1 MLLPAPFGPTQFAF
15 GERKVDVAN
24 RLDAAEMFAQAARFD
39 QRRAHALP
47 SRAILRGAAL
57 GRRKLSSQG
66 TR

>member
-1 MLLPAPFGPTQFAF
+1 VLLPAPFGPTQFAF

-24 RLDAAEMFAQAARFD
+24 SLDATEMFAQIARFD
-39 QRRAHALP
+39 KRRAHALP
-47 SRAILRGAAL
+47 SCTILRGVEL